1 MAWSTI
7 AVSVSLVVN
16 LSLIALY
23 TWRTI
28 CVFRLEFLLRRV
40 IVDAFLQ
47 RHLPIWCPW
56 AEAFDMR
63 ISMVVRE
70 IEDMESRQ

>member
-1 MAWSTI
+1 MI

-16 LSLIALY
+16 LSLIAFY
-23 TWRTI
+23 TWRMI
-28 CVFRLEFLLRRV
+28 VVWQLEFLLRRV
-40 IVDAFLQ
+40 IVDAFLR

-63 ISMVVRE
+63 ISMTVQERE
-70 IEDMESRQ
+70 MDGHG